1 MFAGMNNTKE
11 VIKGRML
18 KHALN
23 FWNIKNTEDLDPV
36 VKLLLEALSNELYNF
51 GNDIRDTE
59 VRLLEKIAHLLA
71 PEFLT
76 CPNTAHAIVHATP
89 VEVFDTLEDTTHFY
103 TQVKIAPR
111 QEENSDVSTDIFF
124 TPVNNVKILDAHVS
138 CYFSG
143 NSLYDFTE
151 SYGRQQSAQTIKGKY
166 AEPNTCWLGLSIN
179 EKLTDINGLHFYFD
193 WKNSNVASSQVI
205 YQLLPLSK
213 WSCGTKS
220 IAAVQGLQY
229 ESNKGSTSQ
238 EVNLFTD
245 HNLLSLMEKDT
256 TNYYDNKFIT
266 LVDEVLKNV
275 TIFREPFP
283 EIFRDYFSEND
294 LTKIQGK
301 KIWLKIVFPPAMQQ
315 EWLDEL
321 FVYTNCFPVMN
332 RQLIDLKYRLK
343 GSSNIVPLKTEG
355 LEQFLAVRSF
365 SDESH
370 TYHST
375 PYRKLEEEA
384 TGTYTLRHGGV
395 ERFDERNAKELIGY
409 LLELLRSEVAAF
421 STYGY
426 DFIASTLKEISQ
438 RIALMEQKTKNLG
451 GDIGEIPNYVIVKPF
466 DGQDIMYAEYWTTLA
481 ETANMLRSGTRLQLH
496 KGTKVKAD
504 SLLLMSTTTGGNN
517 RLKPEERLNAF
528 RYGLITRNRV
538 ITKEDIRNLCFY
550 ELGNRISRVTIQ
562 RGFEMSPLPSEAF
575 TRTIDIIITP
585 VQGEKLS
592 SEAWQVLL
600 EQLKTKLQSR
610 SGMSCIYRVLLD
622 SVL

>member
-1 MFAGMNNTKE
+1 MFAGMNNSKE

-59 VRLLEKIAHLLA
+59 VRLLEKIANLLA

-89 VEVFDTLEDTTHFY
+89 VEVSDTLEDTTHFY
-103 TQVKIAPR
+103 TQVKISPG
-111 QEENSDVSTDIFF
+111 QEENSDVSADIFF
-124 TPVNNVKILDAHVS
+124 TPVNNVKIFDAHVTS
-138 CYFSG
+138 YFSG
-143 NSLYDFTE
+143 NSLFDFTE

-166 AEPNTCWLGLSIN
+166 AEPNTCWLGVSVN
-179 EKLTDINGLHFYFD
+179 EKLTDINCLHFYFD
-193 WKNSNVASSQVI
+193 WKNTEATSSQVI

-213 WSCGTKS
+213 WSCRAKS
-220 IAAVQGLQY
+220 IAALQGLQY
-229 ESNKGSTSQ
+229 ESSKSNSNP

-256 TNYYDNKFIT
+256 RNFYDNKFIT
-266 LVDEVLKNV
+266 VIDEPLKNV
-275 TIFREPFP
+275 GVLREPFP

-294 LTKIQGK
+294 LKKIQGK
-301 KIWLKIVFPPAMQQ
+301 KVWIKIEFPAAMQQ

-332 RQLIDLKYRLK
+332 RQLKDFKYRLK

-370 TYHST
+370 AYRST
-375 PYRKLEEEA
+375 PYRKMEEEE

-426 DFIASTLKEISQ
+426 DFIASTLKEITQ

-451 GDIGEIPNYVIVKPF
+451 GDVGEIPNYIIVKPF
-466 DGQDIMYAEYWTTLA
+466 DGQDMMYAEYWTTLA

-528 RYGLITRNRV
+528 RYGLITRNRI

-550 ELGNRISRVTIQ
+550 ELGSRISKVTIQ

-575 TRTIDIIITP
+575 SRTTDIIITP
-585 VQGEKLS
+585 VKGEKLS

-610 SGMSCIYRVLLD
+610 SGMSSNYRVLLD
-622 SVL
+622 AAL